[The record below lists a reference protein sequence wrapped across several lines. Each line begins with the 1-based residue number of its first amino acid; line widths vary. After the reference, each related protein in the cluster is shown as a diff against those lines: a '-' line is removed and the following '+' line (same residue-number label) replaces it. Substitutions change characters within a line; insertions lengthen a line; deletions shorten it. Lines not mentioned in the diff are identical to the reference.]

1 MADFI
6 LTTRR
11 GISARP
17 RAKLEPWRPAAGR
30 GASDGSR
37 ACALTAGTRAPTID
51 RDNVGRHARAT
62 TGGPTDGAAGGD
74 RVRGGPPMNGEERA
88 LALDAQDELAGF
100 RERFYLPLDTIYLDG
115 NSLGPPSRE
124 AEGALLQVLDEWKR
138 LAIGGS
144 SRGRRPG
151 SPWESA
157 WASCRLRSWAPIP
170 TR

>member
-1 MADFI
+1 
-6 LTTRR
+6 
-11 GISARP
+11 
-17 RAKLEPWRPAAGR
+17 
-30 GASDGSR
+30 
-37 ACALTAGTRAPTID
+37 
-51 RDNVGRHARAT
+51 
-62 TGGPTDGAAGGD
+62 
-74 RVRGGPPMNGEERA
+74 MNGEERA

-115 NSLGPPSRE
+115 NSLGPLSRE